1 MHAMIG
7 TELSTAR
14 AAELRQLVRP
24 RHVRTR
30 RAWRTRYPAP
40 PSATS

>member
-1 MHAMIG
+1 MHAVIG

-14 AAELRQLVRP
+14 AAELRQLVRR

-30 RAWRTRYPAP
+30 RARRTRFPVPPA
-40 PSATS
+40 ATR